1 MTGRAALLPA
11 VPAGREA
18 TPYEV
23 VCETYAESAKSVTLQ
38 RPLDVDL
45 VSVQGTLILTKIL
58 LERDARTGAT
68 KNWYFDATITLS
80 CDKTLKILPLKDIVV
95 NYRGSLAPVGSE
107 SSKIQ
112 TWLRRVLK
120 SLGDDKKLYNMI
132 WPNFLKWF
140 TLAQEKMRA
149 PITKAKAMDR
159 TGDILTACLLYT
171 SPSPR
176 DSR

>member
-1 MTGRAALLPA
+1 M
-11 VPAGREA
+11 
-18 TPYEV
+18 
-23 VCETYAESAKSVTLQ
+23 CETYAESAKSVTLQ

-58 LERDARTGAT
+58 LQRDERTGAT

-132 WPNFLKWF
+132 WPNFLIIRS
-140 TLAQEKMRA
+140 LRGSQVE
-149 PITKAKAMDR
+149 
-159 TGDILTACLLYT
+159 
-171 SPSPR
+171 S
-176 DSR
+176 